1 MSLMQHN
8 LIMDIKNDYCSLYAH
23 MYWWFINAICILAID
38 IQIISV
44 LSPHKYVDPH
54 VGYTRLSA
62 LSIHK
67 YVDAQFRSSRI
78 NTLLAS
84 IGW

>member
-1 MSLMQHN
+1 
-8 LIMDIKNDYCSLYAH
+8 MDIKNDYFSLYAH

-38 IQIISV
+38 IQIVSV
-44 LSPHKYVDPH
+44 LSPHKYVDPP
-54 VGYTRLSA
+54 VGYTGLSA

-67 YVDAQFRSSRI
+67 YVNAQFRSSRI

>member
-1 MSLMQHN
+1 
-8 LIMDIKNDYCSLYAH
+8 MDIKNDYCSLYA
-23 MYWWFINAICILAID
+23 ICILAID
-38 IQIISV
+38 IQIVSV

-54 VGYTRLSA
+54 VGHAGLSA

-67 YVDAQFRSSRI
+67 YVNAQFRSSRI